1 MVKAFSTPSS
11 EVFGSV
17 IAAIGVYMIHYQ
29 FLGIVLAV
37 ESRRHNDMHTRRA
50 DRHVS
55 CPFVL
60 LTECPDIIQLARTA
74 LLFAHPLLHLTLE
87 RCSEAPHTAKT
98 SDFTG
103 FSYHPTPENKK
114 KREAALLLFDFEF
127 WWGLRDSNP
136 RPAACKAAALTN

>member
-17 IAAIGVYMIHYQ
+17 IATIGVYMIHHQ
-29 FLGIVLAV
+29 LLGIVLAV

-87 RCSEAPHTAKT
+87 RCSESPNIAPPILRAFRTIQPLKT
-98 SDFTG
+98 
-103 FSYHPTPENKK
+103 K

>member
-29 FLGIVLAV
+29 FLRIVLAV
-37 ESRRHNDMHTRRA
+37 GNRRHNDMHTRRA
-50 DRHVS
+50 DRRI
-55 CPFVL
+55 PRLFVL
-60 LTECPDIIQLARTA
+60 LTEIPDIIQLSRTA
-74 LLFAHPLLHLTLE
+74 LIFAHPLLHLTLE
-87 RCSEAPHTAKT
+87 RCSESPHTAKT
-98 SDFTG
+98 PDFTG
-103 FSYHPTPENKK
+103 FSRTPTPENK